1 MDQLSLRVAL
11 KNLVRDERSYPAM
24 QQVAEGLKKS
34 WAELN
39 LLDETSDKTFLNVAR
54 LEGRKEALRW
64 FFEKIEGYAQSDMP
78 RKSNIVKSNPDFDD

>member
-24 QQVAEGLKKS
+24 RQVAEELRKS

-54 LEGRKEALRW
+54 QEGRKEALRW
-64 FFEKIEGYAQSDMP
+64 FFEKIEGYAQSDLH
-78 RKSNIVKSNPDFDD
+78 RKSNTVKSNPDFDD

>member
-24 QQVAEGLKKS
+24 IQVAEELKKS

-39 LLDETSDKTFLNVAR
+39 LLGETSDGTFLNVAR
-54 LEGRKEALRW
+54 AEGRKEAMRW
-64 FFEKIEGYAQSDMP
+64 FFEKIEAYAQSDLP
-78 RKSNIVKSNPDFDD
+78 RKSNIVQSNPDFDD

>member
-24 QQVAEGLKKS
+24 HQVAEELKKS

-54 LEGRKEALRW
+54 QEGRKEALRW
-64 FFEKIEGYAQSDMP
+64 FFEKIESYAESEMP
-78 RKSNIVKSNPDFDD
+78 RKTNTVQSNPDFDD